1 MVEELIFV
9 LELVVLLLLLSQRT
23 GMKMTR
29 IVAWDPEPSYINGS
43 KSVTSNQDT
52 THKFIL

>member
-29 IVAWDPEPSYINGS
+29 IVTWDPE
-43 KSVTSNQDT
+43 
-52 THKFIL
+52 

>member
-43 KSVTSNQDT
+43 KSVTSNPDT